1 MRPSFQASLRGRRVL
16 ARLQIDPHARVGVA
30 DDERVL

>member
-1 MRPSFQASLRGRRVL
+1 MRPTLQASLRGRRFL
-16 ARLQIDPHARVGVA
+16 AGLQIDHHARVGVA